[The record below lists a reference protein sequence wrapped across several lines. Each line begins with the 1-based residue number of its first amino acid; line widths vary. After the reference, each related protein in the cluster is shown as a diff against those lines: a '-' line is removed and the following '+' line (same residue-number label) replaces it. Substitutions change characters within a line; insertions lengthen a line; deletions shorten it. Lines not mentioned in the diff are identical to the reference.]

1 MDTDTATRRQ
11 TMTKQEIEIGKTY
24 LTPNPNNDKMIEVE
38 VISINRNKRD
48 AIVRHTN
55 ALGMKVQFIT
65 KIGKMED
72 I

>member
-1 MDTDTATRRQ
+1 
-11 TMTKQEIEIGKTY
+11 MTKQEIEIGKTY

-55 ALGMKVQFIT
+55 ALSMKVQFIT